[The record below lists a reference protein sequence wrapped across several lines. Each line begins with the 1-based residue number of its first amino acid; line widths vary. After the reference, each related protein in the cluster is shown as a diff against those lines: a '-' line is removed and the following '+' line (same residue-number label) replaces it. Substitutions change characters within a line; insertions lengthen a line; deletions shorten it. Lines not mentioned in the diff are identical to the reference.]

1 MRILAEKDDI
11 IWVIFF
17 DDPMKYIC
25 GFDQNGK
32 MIKPADS
39 LKKLN
44 RIQEFEEKYK
54 DAIKRI

>member
-1 MRILAEKDDI
+1 
-11 IWVIFF
+11 
-17 DDPMKYIC
+17 MKYIC